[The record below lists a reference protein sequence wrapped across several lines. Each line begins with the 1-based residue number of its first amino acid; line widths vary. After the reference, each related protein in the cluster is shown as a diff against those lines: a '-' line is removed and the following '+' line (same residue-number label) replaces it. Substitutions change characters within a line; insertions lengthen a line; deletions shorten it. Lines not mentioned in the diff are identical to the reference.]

1 MISESSTTLSD
12 SMVQIKNKSLV
23 EVIDTRGRLIAY
35 AARHDETCDWSV
47 FCRNFSV
54 RSGASAPNVWI
65 LVARI
70 KNLNVPEVV
79 QRKVILAILKEL
91 S

>member
-23 EVIDTRGRLIAY
+23 EVVDTRGRLIAY

-47 FCRNFSV
+47 FCRNLS
-54 RSGASAPNVWI
+54 ASNIWI

-70 KNLNVPEVV
+70 KNLNVPEVM

>member
-23 EVIDTRGRLIAY
+23 EVVDTRGRLIAY

-47 FCRNFSV
+47 FCRNLS
-54 RSGASAPNVWI
+54 ASNIWT

-79 QRKVILAILKEL
+79 HRKVILATLKEL

>member
-23 EVIDTRGRLIAY
+23 EVVDTRGRLIAY
-35 AARHDETCDWSV
+35 AARHDETCDWIV
-47 FCRNFSV
+47 FCRNLS
-54 RSGASAPNVWI
+54 ASNIWI